1 MITTF
6 PNSPE
11 GEAGYKVVVERAVT
25 QLGHHVRS
33 LYAAGARRVVM
44 VNVPDLGRTPI
55 VLQNTAYTPDLLEN
69 NDAARRMELAR
80 RLTEHTIPVPAAP

>member
-1 MITTF
+1 
-6 PNSPE
+6 
-11 GEAGYKVVVERAVT
+11 
-25 QLGHHVRS
+25 
-33 LYAAGARRVVM
+33 M

-55 VLQNTAYTPDLLEN
+55 VLQNTTYTPELLEN